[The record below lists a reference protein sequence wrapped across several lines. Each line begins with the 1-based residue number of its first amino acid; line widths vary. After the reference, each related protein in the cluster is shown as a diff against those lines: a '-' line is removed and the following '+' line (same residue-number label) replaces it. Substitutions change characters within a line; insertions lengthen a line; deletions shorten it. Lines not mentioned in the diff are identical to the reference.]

1 MQNTPIMQ
9 IFSKPFLNKLS
20 TLIAQR
26 TGLNTFDHGRGRL
39 IEILQRHAGASHQP
53 EAYLVHLQM
62 LGDNH
67 PVWQALLA
75 ELTVG
80 ETYFMRDQQQ
90 VDALRHHI
98 LPSLIEEKR
107 RKNTLSLRI
116 WSAGCATGEEAYSLA
131 ILVHELIPDRH
142 HWHIQIMGTDINDT
156 ALEVA
161 EVAQYRDW
169 SFRNTLPELR
179 ERYFTRQEHGIHG
192 KITLI
197 FEVQPYLRETVSFRH
212 HNLIQNGHAF
222 GQQDLVICRNVLLYF
237 TKQNIEI
244 AEDHLAKSLQDNG
257 WLLLSSA
264 EAIRHTRHCYQVEQ
278 FSGSFAYHKS
288 TKKSQAKNTPPSP
301 EDNTE
306 SSDITLPNLTSASV
320 NLDSNST
327 YRRAIRA
334 RQRSDW
340 ETAYKFAQQTLDTD
354 IPQQVAH
361 VLIASILMG
370 LGDSETAFTHLQHAL
385 NYNTLLPDAHYL
397 LSLIHIK
404 DDDPITA
411 RNALRAAIY
420 CRPDFA
426 LAHLLSGDLFLAEGD
441 RERASR
447 AWMTAR
453 RFAAELPPEVLLS
466 DVADMNAE
474 QLLSEI
480 NSRLGN
486 SE

>member
-1 MQNTPIMQ
+1 M
-9 IFSKPFLNKLS
+9 
-20 TLIAQR
+20 
-26 TGLNTFDHGRGRL
+26 
-39 IEILQRHAGASHQP
+39 IEILQRHPAASQHP

-90 VDALRHHI
+90 VDALRNHI
-98 LPSLIEEKR
+98 LPTLIEEKR

-116 WSAGCATGEEAYSLA
+116 WSAGCATGEEAYTLA
-131 ILVHELIPDRH
+131 ILVHELIPDRQ
-142 HWHIQIMGTDINDT
+142 HWHIQILGTDINDA

-179 ERYFTRQEHGIHG
+179 DRYFNRYEHGNHG

-197 FEVQPYLRETVSFRH
+197 YEVHPYLRETVTFQH
-212 HNLIQNGHAF
+212 HNLINNSHRF
-222 GQQDLVICRNVLLYF
+222 SQQDIIVCRNVLLYF

-244 AEDHLAKSLQDNG
+244 AEEQLAKSLQDGG
-257 WLLLSSA
+257 WLLLSST
-264 EAIRHTRHCYQVEQ
+264 ETIRHTRHRYHVEQ
-278 FSGSFAYHKS
+278 LNGSFAYHKS
-288 TKKSQAKNTPPSP
+288 VKPSRPKSSPPSP
-301 EDNTE
+301 DKTPV
-306 SSDITLPNLTSASV
+306 SSAIDLPNLTSASV
-320 NLDSNST
+320 NLDSTSS

-334 RQRSDW
+334 RQRGDLA
-340 ETAYKFAQQTLDTD
+340 TAYDYAQQTLDTD
-354 IPQQVAH
+354 IPQHTAH
-361 VLIASILMG
+361 VLIASTLLG
-370 LGDSETAFTHLQHAL
+370 LGNTQKAFSHLQHAL
-385 NYNTLLPDAHYL
+385 EINTLYPDAHYL

-404 DDDPITA
+404 DDDPIAA

-426 LAHLLSGDLFLAEGD
+426 LAHLLSGDLFLADGD

-447 AWMTAR
+447 AWLTAQ
-453 RFAAELPPEVLLS
+453 RFAAELPPDVLLS
-466 DVADMNAE
+466 DVADMNAG
-474 QLLSEI
+474 QLLSEVKI
-480 NSRLGN
+480 RLGN
-486 SE
+486 AE